1 MKSKRNSYADHT
13 SNKTPLSQRRL
24 KTKPILTL
32 IAILF
37 AGNILWFILWLW
49 PNGNQ
54 ENGGDETVAA
64 VDGEEITRQQWMA
77 AMETRYGKETLQTL
91 VNEAVMEKAAKEYEI
106 KVSDEEIELEIALMR
121 SAQDTTDTAIQ
132 QLTDEQLRQKVRA
145 QLILEKVLTKDVITD
160 QEEIAKYYDEN
171 QSLYNIPTT
180 YRTSIIIVE
189 SQEDAKSVQEELKDG
204 SDFSVLARERS
215 LDTTSASLGGDIGF
229 ITTSQSNIDK
239 SIQDAVKQLKANDI
253 SEPFVMND
261 GRYGI
266 VYVSEVN
273 EGKSFTYKDVKEHIK
288 RVLAM
293 EQLPASITPEAF
305 WKEFNA
311 TWFYGESSNQ

>member
-1 MKSKRNSYADHT
+1 
-13 SNKTPLSQRRL
+13 
-24 KTKPILTL
+24 
-32 IAILF
+32 
-37 AGNILWFILWLW
+37 
-49 PNGNQ
+49 
-54 ENGGDETVAA
+54 
-64 VDGEEITRQQWMA
+64 
-77 AMETRYGKETLQTL
+77 
-91 VNEAVMEKAAKEYEI
+91 
-106 KVSDEEIELEIALMR
+106 MR

-132 QLTDEQLRQKVRA
+132 ELTDEQLRQKVKA
-145 QLILEKVLTKDVITD
+145 QLILEKVLTKDVVTD
-160 QEEIAKYYDEN
+160 QEEIVKYYEEN

-189 SQEDAKSVQEELKDG
+189 SQKDAKSVQEELKSG

-215 LDTTSASLGGDIGF
+215 LDATSASLGGDIGF

-239 SIQDAVKQLKANDI
+239 SIQNAVKQLKATET

-273 EGKSFTYKDVKEHIK
+273 EGKSFTYDDVKEHIK

-311 TWFYGESSNQ
+311 TWFYGESSDK

>member
-1 MKSKRNSYADHT
+1 MKSKRNNFT
-13 SNKTPLSQRRL
+13 SQTTNKTPLSQRRL
-24 KTKPILTL
+24 KTKPVLTL
-32 IAILF
+32 LAILF
-37 AGNILWFILWLW
+37 LGNIFWFILWLW
-49 PNGNQ
+49 PNGGQ
-54 ENGGDETVAA
+54 QAGGDETVAT

-91 VNEAVMEKAAKEYEI
+91 VNEAVMERAAKEYDI
-106 KVSDEEIELEIALMR
+106 KVSDEEIDLEIALMR

-132 QLTDEQLRQKVRA
+132 QLTDEQLRKKVRA
-145 QLILEKVLTKDVITD
+145 QLILEKVLTKDIITD
-160 QEEIAKYYDEN
+160 AEEIAKYYEEN

-189 SQEDAKSVQEELKDG
+189 SQEDANSVKEEIKNG

-229 ITTSQSNIDK
+229 ITTTQSNIDG
-239 SIQDAVKQLKANDI
+239 SIQDAVEQLKANET
-253 SEPFVMND
+253 SEPFVMSD

-266 VYVSEVN
+266 VHVSEIN
-273 EGKSFTYKDVKEHIK
+273 EGKSFTYEDIKEHIK

-293 EQLPASITPEAF
+293 EQLPTTITPEAF

-311 TWFYGESSNQ
+311 TWFYGESSN